1 MNIRSACLLAGAFL
15 ICAPLSAIPAP
26 REDRGEVLRS
36 LATRVGR
43 VVGAAST
50 CPGIAH
56 ARIEGISD
64 KITNMVTSSSRSG
77 DESKAILDLFNASYL
92 AGVRDVAA
100 RQTDCATVERGLA
113 DLESASGPPPQTAQM
128 PQMGQMSAAASAAQP
143 ATFATQVAVGPI
155 HGVTENEIRF
165 GASVPLTGPNKDYGH
180 QIKVGIETAFR
191 LANESGGVN
200 GRMLRL
206 VVADDGY
213 EPTRTGETMKQLYD
227 KEQVFGFVGNF
238 GTATS
243 IVAAPFALD
252 RQSLFYAA
260 YTGANNLRRDP
271 PDRYVFNYRA
281 SYAEETEAAVRY
293 LVKVRR
299 IKPEQI
305 AVFAQQDAFGD
316 AGFAG
321 VAKAMR
327 ALRGG
332 DGGFILRTGYPR
344 NSLEVDTAIG
354 QLKASKTPIKAVV
367 MVATYRAAAKFIEKT
382 RKSMPG
388 LIYTNPS
395 AVGSTSLREELM
407 LLGPQ
412 YAQGVIVTQVV
423 PAVDGYSSLILEYKA
438 ALAKYFGGEAPDYVS
453 FEYYISSRI
462 LVEAL
467 KRAGPQVDSE
477 KLVEAFENMRDV
489 DMGLGTPINFGKS
502 EHQGSHK
509 VWGTQLSEAGNY
521 EPIELQ

>member
-1 MNIRSACLLAGAFL
+1 MNIKSACLLAGALL

-26 REDRGEVLRS
+26 REDIRA
-36 LATRVGR
+36 LASNVGR
-43 VVGAAST
+43 MLGAASA
-50 CPGIAH
+50 CPAIAH
-56 ARIEGISD
+56 ARIKAISD
-64 KITNMVTSSSRSG
+64 KITNAIRSTLASEEESRAVLG
-77 DESKAILDLFNASYL
+77 LFSASYL
-92 AGVRDVAA
+92 EGARDVNRRA
-100 RQTDCATVERGLA
+100 TDCATADRELT
-113 DLESASGPPPQTAQM
+113 DLEGASGPATRM
-128 PQMGQMSAAASAAQP
+128 NAAAPAQP
-143 ATFATQVAVGPI
+143 ATFATQIAAGPI
-155 HGVTENEIRF
+155 HGVTESEIKF
-165 GASVPLTGPNKDYGH
+165 GASVPLTGPNRDYGH

-191 LANESGGVN
+191 MANDAGGIN

-206 VVADDGY
+206 IVADDGY
-213 EPTRTGETMKQLYD
+213 EPTRTAETMKRLYD
-227 KEQVFGFVGNF
+227 TEQVFGFVGNF

-243 IVAAPFALD
+243 VVAAPFALN

-260 YTGANNLRRDP
+260 YTGANVLRRDP

-293 LVKVRR
+293 LVKLRR

-305 AVFAQQDAFGD
+305 AVFAQEDAYGD

-344 NSLEVDTAIG
+344 NSLDVDAAIA

-367 MVATYRAAAKFIEKT
+367 LVATYRAAAKFIERT
-382 RKSMPG
+382 RETIPD

-407 LLGPQ
+407 LLGPKF
-412 YAQGVIVTQVV
+412 AQGVIVTQVV

-438 ALAKYFGGEAPDYVS
+438 ALTKYFGGEAPDYVS
-453 FEYYISSRI
+453 FEYYIASRI
-462 LVEAL
+462 LIEAL
-467 KRAGPQVDSE
+467 KRAGSQLDSE
-477 KLVEAFENMRDV
+477 KVVDSFESIRDL
-489 DMGLGTPINFGKS
+489 DLGLGTPINFGKS

-509 VWGTQLSEAGNY
+509 VWGTQLNEAGSY
-521 EPIELQ
+521 EPVELQ

>member
-1 MNIRSACLLAGAFL
+1 MNIRSACLLAGALL
-15 ICAPLSAIPAP
+15 ISAPLSAIPAP
-26 REDRGEVLRS
+26 REDKGDVLRS

-43 VVGAAST
+43 VVGAASA
-50 CPGIAH
+50 CPGVAR

-64 KITNMVTSSSRSG
+64 KITNVITSSSRSG
-77 DESKAILDLFNASYL
+77 DEGKAIVDLFNASYV
-92 AGVRDVAA
+92 AGARDVSSK
-100 RQTDCATVERGLA
+100 QTDCTAAERGLA
-113 DLESASGPPPQTAQM
+113 DLESASGSAPQM
-128 PQMGQMSAAASAAQP
+128 PQMGQMSAQS
-143 ATFATQVAVGPI
+143 ATFATQVAAGPI
-155 HGVTENEIRF
+155 HGLTESEIKF

-191 LANESGGVN
+191 MANDAGGVH

-206 VVADDGY
+206 IIADDGY
-213 EPTRTGETMKQLYD
+213 EPTRTTETMKQLYD

-243 IVAAPFALD
+243 IVAAPFALE

-293 LVKVRR
+293 LVKIRR

-327 ALRGG
+327 SLRGG

-344 NSLEVDTAIG
+344 NSLDVDTAIA
-354 QLKASKTPIKAVV
+354 QLKASKPPIKAVV
-367 MVATYRAAAKFIEKT
+367 MVATYRAAAKFIEKS
-382 RKSMPG
+382 REVIPD
-388 LIYTNPS
+388 LVYTNPS
-395 AVGSTSLREELM
+395 AVGSTSLREEL
-407 LLGPQ
+407 LLIGPQ
-412 YAQGVIVTQVV
+412 FAQGVIVTQVV

-438 ALAKYFGGEAPDYVS
+438 ALGKYFGGEAPDYVS
-453 FEYYISSRI
+453 FEYFVASRI

-467 KRAGPQVDSE
+467 KRAGPQLDSE
-477 KLVEAFENMRDV
+477 KLVEAFENMRDL
-489 DMGLGTPINFGKS
+489 DMGLGGAISFGKS

-509 VWGTQLSEAGNY
+509 VWGTQMNEAGNY

>member
-1 MNIRSACLLAGAFL
+1 M
-15 ICAPLSAIPAP
+15 
-26 REDRGEVLRS
+26 
-36 LATRVGR
+36 LATNVGR
-43 VVGAAST
+43 VLGAASA
-50 CPGIAH
+50 CPAIAH
-56 ARIEGISD
+56 ARIKGISD
-64 KITNMVTSSSRSG
+64 KITNAIKSSLASE
-77 DESKAILDLFNASYL
+77 DESRAILGVFSTSYL
-92 AGVRDVAA
+92 DGSRDVNT
-100 RQTDCATVERGLA
+100 RQTDCATAERELT
-113 DLESASGPPPQTAQM
+113 DLESASGP
-128 PQMGQMSAAASAAQP
+128 ASRINAVGPAAQSV
-143 ATFATQVAVGPI
+143 TFATQIAAGPI
-155 HGVTENEIRF
+155 HGVTDSEIKF

-180 QIKVGIETAFR
+180 QIKVGIETAFHM
-191 LANESGGVN
+191 ANEAGGIN

-206 VVADDGY
+206 IIADDGY
-213 EPTRTGETMKQLYD
+213 EPTRTAETMKQLYD

-243 IVAAPFALD
+243 MVAAPFALE

-260 YTGANNLRRDP
+260 YTGANVLRRDP

-293 LVKVRR
+293 LVKLRR

-316 AGFAG
+316 AGFLG

-332 DGGFILRTGYPR
+332 DGGFILRTGYAR
-344 NSLEVDTAIG
+344 NSLDVDTAIA
-354 QLKASKTPIKAVV
+354 QLKASKAPIKAVV

-382 RKSMPG
+382 REAIPD

-395 AVGSTSLREELM
+395 AVGSTSLREELL

-412 YAQGVIVTQVV
+412 YAHGVIVTQVV

-453 FEYYISSRI
+453 FEYYIASRI
-462 LVEAL
+462 LIEAL
-467 KRAGPQVDSE
+467 KRSGPQLDQE
-477 KLVEAFENMRDV
+477 KLVDAFESMRDL
-489 DMGLGTPINFGKS
+489 DLGLGTAINFGKS

-509 VWGTQLSEAGNY
+509 VWGTQLNEAGNY
-521 EPIELQ
+521 EPVELQ

>member
-1 MNIRSACLLAGAFL
+1 M
-15 ICAPLSAIPAP
+15 
-26 REDRGEVLRS
+26 
-36 LATRVGR
+36 LATNVGR
-43 VVGAAST
+43 VLGAASA
-50 CPGIAH
+50 CPAIAH
-56 ARIEGISD
+56 ARIKGISD
-64 KITNMVTSSSRSG
+64 KITNAIKSSPASE
-77 DESKAILDLFNASYL
+77 DESRAILGLFSASYL
-92 AGVRDVAA
+92 DGSRDVNT
-100 RQTDCATVERGLA
+100 RQTDCATADRELA
-113 DLESASGPPPQTAQM
+113 DLESASGPASQM
-128 PQMGQMSAAASAAQP
+128 NAMGSAAQP
-143 ATFATQVAVGPI
+143 ATFATQIAAGPI
-155 HGVTENEIRF
+155 HGVTDSEIKF

-180 QIKVGIETAFR
+180 QIKVGIETAFHM
-191 LANESGGVN
+191 ANEAGGIN

-206 VVADDGY
+206 VIADDGY
-213 EPTRTGETMKQLYD
+213 EPTRTAETMKQLYD

-243 IVAAPFALD
+243 MVAAPFALE

-260 YTGANNLRRDP
+260 YTGANILRRDP

-293 LVKVRR
+293 LVKLRR

-305 AVFAQQDAFGD
+305 AVFAQQDGFGD
-316 AGFAG
+316 SGFAG
-321 VAKAMR
+321 VSKAMR

-344 NSLEVDTAIG
+344 NSLDVDTAIA

-382 RKSMPG
+382 REAIPD

-395 AVGSTSLREELM
+395 AVGSTSLREELL

-412 YAQGVIVTQVV
+412 YAHGVIVTQVV

-453 FEYYISSRI
+453 FEYYIASRI
-462 LVEAL
+462 LIEAL
-467 KRAGPQVDSE
+467 KRSGPQLDQE
-477 KLVEAFENMRDV
+477 KLVDAFESMRDL
-489 DMGLGTPINFGKS
+489 DLGLGTAINFGKS

-509 VWGTQLSEAGNY
+509 VWGTQLNEAGNY
-521 EPIELQ
+521 EPVELQ

>member
-1 MNIRSACLLAGAFL
+1 MNIKSACLLAGALL

-26 REDRGEVLRS
+26 REDART
-36 LATRVGR
+36 LAGNVGR
-43 VVGAAST
+43 MLGAASA
-50 CPGIAH
+50 CPAIAH
-56 ARIEGISD
+56 ARIKAISD
-64 KITNMVTSSSRSG
+64 KITNAIRSTAASEEESR
-77 DESKAILDLFNASYL
+77 AILGLFSASYL
-92 AGVRDVAA
+92 EGARDVNRRA
-100 RQTDCATVERGLA
+100 TDCATADRELA
-113 DLESASGPPPQTAQM
+113 DLEGASGPATRM
-128 PQMGQMSAAASAAQP
+128 NAAAPAQP
-143 ATFATQVAVGPI
+143 ATFATQIAAGPI
-155 HGVTENEIRF
+155 HGVTESEIKF
-165 GASVPLTGPNKDYGH
+165 GASVPLTGPNRDYGH

-191 LANESGGVN
+191 MANDAGGIN

-206 VVADDGY
+206 IVADDGY
-213 EPTRTGETMKQLYD
+213 EPARTAETMKRLYD
-227 KEQVFGFVGNF
+227 TEQVFGFVGNF

-243 IVAAPFALD
+243 VVAAPFALD

-260 YTGANNLRRDP
+260 YTGANVLRRDP

-293 LVKVRR
+293 LVKLRR

-305 AVFAQQDAFGD
+305 AVFAQEDAYGD

-344 NSLEVDTAIG
+344 NSLDVDTAIA

-382 RKSMPG
+382 HEAIPD

-438 ALAKYFGGEAPDYVS
+438 QLAKFFGGESPDTCRS
-453 FEYYISSRI
+453 NIISPHAFSSRRSSGP
-462 LVEAL
+462 AL
-467 KRAGPQVDSE
+467 SSTRRSSSTRSRA
-477 KLVEAFENMRDV
+477 
-489 DMGLGTPINFGKS
+489 
-502 EHQGSHK
+502 
-509 VWGTQLSEAGNY
+509 
-521 EPIELQ
+521 

>member
-1 MNIRSACLLAGAFL
+1 MNA
-15 ICAPLSAIPAP
+15 
-26 REDRGEVLRS
+26 
-36 LATRVGR
+36 
-43 VVGAAST
+43 
-50 CPGIAH
+50 
-56 ARIEGISD
+56 
-64 KITNMVTSSSRSG
+64 M
-77 DESKAILDLFNASYL
+77 
-92 AGVRDVAA
+92 
-100 RQTDCATVERGLA
+100 
-113 DLESASGPPPQTAQM
+113 GP
-128 PQMGQMSAAASAAQP
+128 AAQP
-143 ATFATQVAVGPI
+143 ATFATQIAAGPI
-155 HGVTENEIRF
+155 HGLTDSEIKF

-180 QIKVGIETAFR
+180 QIKVGIETAFHM
-191 LANESGGVN
+191 ANEAGGIN

-206 VVADDGY
+206 IIADDGY
-213 EPTRTGETMKQLYD
+213 EPTRTAETMKQLHD

-243 IVAAPFALD
+243 MVAAPFALE

-260 YTGANNLRRDP
+260 YTGANVLRRDP

-293 LVKVRR
+293 LVKLRR

-316 AGFAG
+316 AGFLG

-344 NSLEVDTAIG
+344 NSLDVDNAIA

-382 RKSMPG
+382 REAIPD

-395 AVGSTSLREELM
+395 AVGSTSLREELL

-412 YAQGVIVTQVV
+412 YAHGVLVTQVV
-423 PAVDGYSSLILEYKA
+423 PAVDGYSSLILEHKA

-453 FEYYISSRI
+453 FEYYIASRI
-462 LVEAL
+462 LIEAL
-467 KRAGPQVDSE
+467 KRSGPQLDQE
-477 KLVEAFENMRDV
+477 KLVDAFETMRDL
-489 DMGLGTPINFGKS
+489 DLGLGTAINFSKR

-509 VWGTQLSEAGNY
+509 VWGTQLNEAGNY
-521 EPIELQ
+521 EPVELQ